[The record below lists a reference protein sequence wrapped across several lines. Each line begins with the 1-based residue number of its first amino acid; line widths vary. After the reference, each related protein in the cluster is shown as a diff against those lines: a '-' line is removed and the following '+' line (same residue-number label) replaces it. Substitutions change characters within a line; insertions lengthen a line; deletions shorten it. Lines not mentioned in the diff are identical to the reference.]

1 MLQSFTFSPSANK
14 EAAQTLAI
22 EAHELSKSYG
32 DIKAVA
38 GLDLTIP
45 QGQFFG
51 LLGRNG
57 SGKTT
62 TLHMLSTLIRPTRG
76 QAQVAGYDV
85 VQAPV
90 EVRRSIG
97 LVFQE
102 SALDRMLTVEENLRF
117 AGALYDL

>member
-1 MLQSFTFSPSANK
+1 MLSSLNTLPSPQEK
-14 EAAQTLAI
+14 IPTELAI
-22 EAHELSKSYG
+22 QTFELSKSYG

-76 QAQVAGYDV
+76 SRGKIERAFQV
-85 VQAPV
+85 Q
-90 EVRRSIG
+90 
-97 LVFQE
+97 
-102 SALDRMLTVEENLRF
+102 
-117 AGALYDL
+117 